1 MEWLIPMQT
10 LPTNT
15 PALVTALI
23 IGLLV
28 GLLVGWLVTYLPA
41 RRTSQALREQN
52 ARLESSRM
60 SDKLEGEDAHRQL
73 DLLRGELRTVTTS
86 QTELRN
92 QLLAAQEAKEQLDLT
107 IHQRDAAIDDLKRE
121 IALAQDEREQ
131 AESRS
136 HAAALA
142 VGAELESAMASL
154 KATEAENVRLTGD
167 LGQTQVELANVRQAL
182 FDRPI
187 EMEALRVA
195 VDQAAQAAAGKQTAL
210 DEAYSRVAT
219 LLQTVEER
227 DARVTSLAA
236 ELGGLQGEL
245 DTALAQRRALEAH
258 LLSVRGDVAGEMVR
272 VAQALIK
279 VRDEQLSD
287 ANARC
292 EALATELAAL
302 RGQEN

>member
-15 PALVTALI
+15 PTLVTALI
-23 IGLLV
+23 IGLVV
-28 GLLVGWLVTYLPA
+28 GVVVGWLVTYLPA
-41 RRTSQALREQN
+41 RRTSKALREQN

-60 SDKLEGEDAHRQL
+60 SDKLDGEDAHRQI

-107 IHQRDAAIDDLKRE
+107 IHQRDAALDDLKRE

-136 HAAALA
+136 HAATLA
-142 VGAELESAMASL
+142 FSAELESAKASL
-154 KATEAENVRLTGD
+154 KATEAENKRLTGD
-167 LGQTQVELANVRQAL
+167 LGQTQVELANARQAL
-182 FDRPI
+182 FDRPA
-187 EMEALRVA
+187 EMEALRAA
-195 VDQAAQAAAGKQTAL
+195 VDQAALVAAGKQTAL
-210 DEAYSRVAT
+210 DEAYSRAAT
-219 LLQTVEER
+219 LLQTIEER

-287 ANARC
+287 ANARS
-292 EALATELAAL
+292 EALLAELTAL
-302 RGQEN
+302 RG

>member
-1 MEWLIPMQT
+1 VEWLIPMQT
-10 LPTNT
+10 LPTNAPT
-15 PALVTALI
+15 LVTALI
-23 IGLLV
+23 IGLVAGLV
-28 GLLVGWLVTYLPA
+28 VGWLVTYLPA
-41 RRTSQALREQN
+41 RRTSKALREQN
-52 ARLESSRM
+52 ARLESSLM
-60 SDKLEGEDAHRQL
+60 SDKLAGEDAHRQI

-107 IHQRDAAIDDLKRE
+107 IQQRDAAIDDLKRE
-121 IALAQDEREQ
+121 IALAQDELEQ

-136 HAAALA
+136 HATALTL
-142 VGAELESAMASL
+142 GAELESAKASL
-154 KATEAENVRLTGD
+154 KATEAENERLAGD
-167 LGQTQVELANVRQAL
+167 LSQAQAELANARQAL
-182 FDRPI
+182 FNRPV
-187 EMEALRVA
+187 EMEALRAA
-195 VDQAAQAAAGKQTAL
+195 VDQATQAAADKQTAL
-210 DEAYSRVAT
+210 DEAYSRAAT

-279 VRDEQLSD
+279 VRDEQLGET
-287 ANARC
+287 NARC
-292 EALATELAAL
+292 EALLAELTAL
-302 RGQEN
+302 RGKNN